1 MDPNYNDGFH
11 SDQEDTDEEA
21 LLGDMDYDDQE
32 SKTYSDDDDWIK
44 KWTFVIFIIWYLL
57 RGDFTP
63 KTILIFFFFI
73 RYFIF
78 KCGNLIF

>member
-32 SKTYSDDDDWIK
+32 SKTYSDDDD
-44 KWTFVIFIIWYLL
+44 
-57 RGDFTP
+57 
-63 KTILIFFFFI
+63 
-73 RYFIF
+73 
-78 KCGNLIF
+78 